1 MNTNKNPLLSGE
13 LPIDGKQARSNRI
26 LKQFHQKL
34 PFLGQE
40 VKLCEKILRQTTVS
54 IRLQFRCKIV
64 LEAQT
69 CSSIKELKER
79 LGIKSYNTIRK
90 WLSRF
95 IGETDDNT
103 VDDSNLKGFAA
114 LCNDK
119 PRASGCRNK
128 MKTPEMQAQLNALI
142 RNGTAATAKMF
153 ESDLEKKD
161 LVAKLKAVKN
171 WNYNLLGECLGVH
184 GTTVSRYCRA
194 TGLKIKACKTR
205 CQSFDPKYE
214 DKAIEVHSL
223 YSTPTLHRTVL
234 LSIDEKTCIQAL
246 QYIRYRIHHGDI
258 YKSCRYTRLGCVHL
272 IAALNPKTGKV
283 YHDFLDGKSRYHIRA
298 FLESLPTKYP
308 ELRGCHIKCIM
319 DNLSAHKNF
328 GEHWYRRHPYFEF
341 IFTPTCASWMNQVE
355 SFFGMLGRY
364 VLSERPVNSREH
376 LMEDIRAF
384 IDYYNRELKKPFKC
398 NFSIK
403 HHLDQRLHNLQSFC
417 QVGLEKDKASK
428 AFISSYRRMVGLAV
442 NEVEIPEI
450 DLGIVTE
457 KVKRPMEVLVG

>member
-1 MNTNKNPLLSGE
+1 MINQKSPLSLSEKTPISGE
-13 LPIDGKQARSNRI
+13 NTRSNII
-26 LKQFHQKL
+26 LNHFHQKL
-34 PFLGQE
+34 SSLSKE
-40 VKLCEKILRQTTVS
+40 VELCEKCLLQTTASV
-54 IRLQFRCKIV
+54 RLQFRCQIV
-64 LEAQT
+64 VEAQT
-69 CSSIKELKER
+69 CGSIKELMER
-79 LGIKSYNTIRK
+79 LGIKSYNTVRK

-95 IGETDDNT
+95 IGEA
-103 VDDSNLKGFAA
+103 DDSDLKGFAA
-114 LCNDK
+114 IRNDR
-119 PRASGCRNK
+119 PRASGCKDK
-128 MKTPEMQAQLNALI
+128 MRTPEMQAQLNALI

-153 ESDLEKKD
+153 ENDPEKKG

-184 GTTVSRYCRA
+184 GTTVSRYCRS
-194 TGLKIKACKTR
+194 TGLKIKARKTR

-223 YSTPTLHRTVL
+223 YSSPTLHRTVL
-234 LSIDEKTCIQAL
+234 LSVDEKTCIQAL
-246 QYIRYRIHHGDI
+246 QYIRYRIHRGDI

-272 IAALNPKTGKV
+272 ISALNPKTGKV
-283 YHDFLDGKSRYHIRA
+283 YSDFLEGKSRYHIRA
-298 FLESLPTKYP
+298 FLESLPAKYP
-308 ELRGCHIKCIM
+308 ELRGCHIKCIL

-328 GEHWYRRHPYFEF
+328 GEHWYRLHSYFEF

-384 IDYYNRELKKPFKC
+384 IDYYNRELKKPFKW
-398 NFSIK
+398 NFSIG

-457 KVKRPMEVLVG
+457 KVKRPMEILVS